1 MINHKNI
8 KIPKHSNGLPELDQI
23 NYPSHYKLDGL
34 DVESIDVVKAV
45 LSKDGFKEF
54 CLGNILKY
62 AIRCKKKGQY
72 EDDIRKIK
80 RYCEYIIGV
89 IKDAR

>member
-1 MINHKNI
+1 MLNHKNI

-45 LSKDGFKEF
+45 LGDEGFKEF

-72 EDDIRKIK
+72 DDDIRKIK
-80 RYCEYIIGV
+80 KYCEYIIEV
-89 IKDAR
+89 MRK

>member
-1 MINHKNI
+1 MLNHKNI
-8 KIPKHSNGLPELDQI
+8 KIPEYNFDLPELDQI

-34 DVESIDVVKAV
+34 DIESIDVVKAV
-45 LSKDGFKEF
+45 LGQEGFKEF

-80 RYCEYIIGV
+80 RYCEYIIGA
-89 IKDAR
+89 IKDAG